1 MQTEKTYSEEQ
12 SAMLNRAMFTLQK
25 PLSRG
30 LYMLELYGL
39 SLQEGE
45 ITMETE
51 FLADMMELNEQV
63 LEAGS
68 ASQLAELQ
76 QTNTAVL
83 NKLFVQLSIAF
94 KQKQLPQAK
103 MILTKAKYYNTVD
116 EKIKE
121 RQQLFI
127 AQW

>member
-1 MQTEKTYSEEQ
+1 
-12 SAMLNRAMFTLQK
+12 
-25 PLSRG
+25 
-30 LYMLELYGL
+30 
-39 SLQEGE
+39 
-45 ITMETE
+45 METE

-127 AQW
+127 AQ